1 MTGLKIIATGGA
13 LPSRVVTNDDL
24 SKIVD
29 TSDEWIYPRTG
40 IHSRY
45 FCGENESAT
54 DLAIKAASQALERS
68 GIDRSQVGC
77 VIVATL
83 SAEFACPGTA
93 CLIQEA
99 LDLPNDLAALD
110 VNAACTGFIYGT
122 EVARGFL
129 SSNGKKYALVV
140 GVENLSKILDMTD
153 RTTCVLFGDG
163 AGAAV
168 YEADDDTMYHSIQ
181 GACGSKDI
189 LVPGVNEAEGK
200 SYVSMN
206 GKNVFK
212 FAVSAIPRVI
222 NGIFD
227 KAKMTM
233 EDVDWVICHQANS
246 RIIDHVV
253 KKYKAPTEKFYKN
266 MDHFGNTS
274 AASVPLALNELC
286 ESGKVKSGDSVM
298 LVGFGGGLTEA
309 GVLLRYEPAKN
320 D

>member
-1 MTGLKIIATGGA
+1 MTGLKVIATGGA

-24 SKIVD
+24 SKIVE

-45 FCGENESAT
+45 FCGEDESAT
-54 DLAIKAASQALERS
+54 DLAIRAASQALERAA
-68 GIDRSQVGC
+68 IDKNEIGC

-83 SAEFACPGTA
+83 SAEFACPSTA
-93 CLIQEA
+93 CLVQEA
-99 LDLPNDLAALD
+99 LGLPADIAALD

-129 SSNGKKYALVV
+129 SGNGKKYALVI
-140 GVENLSKILDMTD
+140 GVEKLSKILDMTD

-168 YEADDDTMYHSIQ
+168 YEADDDAMYYSIQ
-181 GACGSKDI
+181 GASGSKDI
-189 LVPGVNEAEGK
+189 LVPGVNEADGK

-222 NGIFD
+222 NGLFS
-227 KAKMTM
+227 KSELTM
-233 EDVDWVICHQANS
+233 DDVDWVVCHQANA

-253 KKYKAPTEKFYKN
+253 KKFKAPSEKFYKN
-266 MDHFGNTS
+266 MDRFGNTS

-286 ESGKVKSGDSVM
+286 ESGKVKENDSVM
-298 LVGFGGGLTEA
+298 MVGFGGGLTEA
-309 GVLLRYEPAKN
+309 GVLLRYAPLKK
-320 D
+320 